1 LAASRYPRK
10 LLWRYLNLNNSVG
23 LYIHIPYCARK
34 CTYCD
39 FVSYSDKCETIG
51 SYIRALTRE
60 IKSYEKMNINVKTVF
75 FGGGTPSFIDSKHIE
90 HLLDNIRKVFNVSDD
105 AEISLECNP
114 GTADIEKLRAYRDMG
129 INRLS
134 VGVQSFNDNVL
145 SLLGRIHNSLQAR
158 SILDMARNAGFEN
171 INADLMLGTPG
182 QTVAI
187 AREDIKAAVSSGV
200 SHISAYSLILEDGT
214 PLKNAVNNGT
224 ISIPDAEKEYEISS
238 AVSQYLADNGFQ
250 RYEVSNYAREGF
262 ECRHNLNYWTL
273 GEYFG
278 FGVAAHS
285 FKDGKRESIKKD
297 IHAYC
302 ALSDFSE
309 VTEVEEILT
318 EEEYV
323 DEYVMVSLRLCKGL
337 SLSALNSLSK
347 NADTYVKRAE
357 PFVKCGLMEIYEL
370 DGERF
375 LRFTPNGFNVS
386 NTVLSEI
393 LYL

>member
-262 ECRHNLNYWTL
+262 ECRHNMIYWDCEDYIGL
-273 GEYFG
+273 GL
-278 FGVAAHS
+278 AAHS
-285 FKDGKRESIKKD
+285 CYGGERFSNTDDLDKYIKGEYLDDK
-297 IHAYC
+297 Y
-302 ALSDFSE
+302 
-309 VTEVEEILT
+309 VLT
-318 EEEYV
+318 PTDRFEEYV
-323 DEYVMVSLRLCKGL
+323 MLSLRTVKGMSVKKLLALADKAGKNDVDNKIYQMLDKGL
-337 SLSALNSLSK
+337 LVINGGFVSASS
-347 NADTYVKRAE
+347 R
-357 PFVKCGLMEIYEL
+357 GL
-370 DGERF
+370 
-375 LRFTPNGFNVS
+375 
-386 NTVLSEI
+386 EI
-393 LYL
+393 LNKLILDLVY